1 MTPIVEPVRSPVV
14 SVVVP
19 AYNAAWC
26 VRKAIDSVLAQT
38 FRDFE
43 LIVVDDGSTDDT
55 PGVLASYGSAIR
67 VIRQPNRGMGGA
79 RNAGIR
85 AATGEFI
92 AFLDSDDWWLPQKLE
107 RQVALM
113 RSAPHVGFCSC
124 ATRVEDPEG
133 RLLNLWQ
140 CPGWEGPFL
149 VHLFSSS
156 GADVPGSCSAVVA
169 RRQLVV
175 EAGGF
180 DETLRGVED
189 PDLWMR
195 LAAVTDYMCL
205 DEAMAVVLRR
215 PGSVSRNREAMRD
228 AAIRVLRKNRLLLPA
243 THRGTY
249 WRQCLA
255 NVHADYAKWRYR
267 DGNRFKGIAD
277 ALRTLVLSPIGRGR
291 LALGLLKDMVLC
303 RKL

>member
-1 MTPIVEPVRSPVV
+1 MTPIVEPARSPVV
-14 SVVVP
+14 SVVIP

-38 FRDFE
+38 FHSFE

-55 PGVLASYGSAIR
+55 PTVLASYGDAIR
-67 VIRQPNRGMGGA
+67 VVRQPNCGMGGA
-79 RNAGIR
+79 RNAGIQ

-113 RSAPHVGFCSC
+113 RSAPQVGFSSC
-124 ATRVEDPEG
+124 AARVEDPEG

-140 CPGWEGPFL
+140 CPGWEGAFL
-149 VHLFSSS
+149 VHLFSS
-156 GADVPGSCSAVVA
+156 GADVPGSCSAVIA
-169 RRQLVV
+169 RRQLIV

-180 DETLRGVED
+180 DESLRGVED

-195 LAAVTDYMCL
+195 LAAVTDYACL

-215 PGSVSRNREAMRD
+215 PGSVSRNREAMRG
-228 AAIRVLRKNRLLLPA
+228 AAIRVLRKNRPLLPVS
-243 THRGTY
+243 HRGAY

-267 DGNRFKGIAD
+267 DGNRLSALSD
-277 ALRTLVLSPIGRGR
+277 AVRVLILAPEMRGR
-291 LALGLLKDMVLC
+291 LALGLIRDMVLG

>member
-1 MTPIVEPVRSPVV
+1 MTPIAEPARSPVV
-14 SVVVP
+14 SVVIP

-38 FRDFE
+38 FRSFE
-43 LIVVDDGSTDDT
+43 LIVVDDGSTDST
-55 PGVLASYGSAIR
+55 PNVLASYGNAIS
-67 VIRQPNRGMGGA
+67 VVRQPNRGMGRA
-79 RNAGIR
+79 RNAGIQ

-113 RSAPHVGFCSC
+113 RSAPHVGFSSC
-124 ATRVEDPEG
+124 AARVEDPEG
-133 RLLNLWQ
+133 RLLNLWR
-140 CPGWEGPFL
+140 CPGWEGDFL
-149 VHLFSSS
+149 VHLFSS
-156 GADVPGSCSAVVA
+156 GADVPGSCSAVMA

-180 DETLRGVED
+180 DESLRGVED

-195 LAAVTDYMCL
+195 LAAVTDYACL

-215 PGSVSRNREAMRD
+215 PGSVSRNREAMRG
-228 AAIRVLRKNRLLLPA
+228 AAIRVLRKNRHLLPVS
-243 THRGTY
+243 HRGAY

-255 NVHADYAKWRYR
+255 NVHADYSKWRYR
-267 DGNRFKGIAD
+267 DGNRVKGVAD
-277 ALRTLVLSPIGRGR
+277 ALRALILSPIGRGR
-291 LALGLLKDMVLC
+291 LALGLLKDMVLS
-303 RKL
+303 REL